1 MTGWRIGYAAGR
13 ADLIKA
19 MSKIQSQIT
28 ANPSSIGQ
36 AAATQALKAKPTHA
50 QSWCDTF
57 RKRRDMIV
65 SAMNAIDGVT
75 CETPMG
81 AFYAFPNVGEL
92 LGRTTAD
99 GVLIS
104 NTDELAEYWLDE
116 AKVAV
121 VPGIAFGAP
130 QNLRITYAA
139 KTEHVEE
146 AAARI
151 KMACEKLRP

>member
-1 MTGWRIGYAAGR
+1 
-13 ADLIKA
+13 
-19 MSKIQSQIT
+19 
-28 ANPSSIGQ
+28 
-36 AAATQALKAKPTHA
+36 
-50 QSWCDTF
+50 
-57 RKRRDMIV
+57 MIV

-81 AFYAFPNVGEL
+81 AFYAFPNVNGL
-92 LGRTTAD
+92 MGRTTPD
-99 GVLIS
+99 GKQIS

-130 QNLRITYAA
+130 ENLRLSYAA

-151 KMACEKLRP
+151 RVACEKLEL